1 MDESTLKAVVANEIR
16 RAIGYMGGTIAG
28 EREKALNYY
37 YGRPFGNEIEGR
49 SQVVSTDVADV
60 IESVMPSIIKIFT
73 AGDDVVK
80 FEPQGPEDE
89 ETAQQAT
96 DYCNWIFNRD
106 NDGFLILHDW
116 IKDALMQKLGAVK
129 AWWDESEDVTEETY
143 QGLTDMEL
151 QQLLQDPEV
160 EPIEHSQYPDPFAP
174 PPAEAPVDPQAPG
187 APPAPPAPP
196 SMLHDVKLRRTAKL
210 GAVKVVA
217 IPPEE
222 FIVSPGARDR
232 TDARLMGHRKRTTR
246 TKLIEEGYDSKIVM
260 DIPVTD
266 DADLSGESISRRK
279 DEDTA
284 DGADNDTLDKT
295 SEWIWVNE
303 CYIRVDYDGD
313 GKAEL
318 RKITVAGPGDTS
330 TILDNEPVEE
340 APFYFLCPI
349 RTPHKLIGRSL
360 ADLVMDIQ
368 LIKSTLQRQLLDNMY
383 LVNAPQTVIIEGQVN
398 LDDLLTRRPG
408 GVVRAKSQGAVE
420 PLVTQPMLAP
430 ALQAIEYVDSV
441 RETRTG
447 VTRYNQGLEAD
458 SLNKTATGVNRIFTA
473 AQERIEMIARVF
485 AETGVK
491 DLFRGILRLV
501 AKHQQKSRIVRL
513 RNEWTPM
520 DPREW
525 NTGMD
530 MTVSVGL
537 GTGNKDQMLAHIMAI
552 MQLQEKIVQSGGLN
566 TMVSPVNIYNAASDI
581 VKNSGLKSE
590 DRYFTDPSK
599 APPQQPKPDPE
610 MQKVQAQI
618 QGDQMKAQN
627 DLQLQQAKMQA
638 DMQLKREQM
647 MLDFQLK
654 QEELRIKA
662 QQASQAPLPEAPR
675 ETDQGATLTASA
687 LQAVAAALEKVN
699 APRRLVRDPA
709 TGAAMGVELA

>member
-1 MDESTLKAVVANEIR
+1 MAKMDETTLKAVVSNEVR
-16 RAIGYMGGTIAG
+16 RAIGYVGGTIAI

-60 IESVMPSIIKIFT
+60 IESVMPSIMKIFT

-89 ETAQQAT
+89 EASQQAT

-106 NDGFLILHDW
+106 NDGFLILYDW
-116 IKDALMQKLGAVK
+116 IKDALLQKMGAVK
-129 AWWDESEDVTEETY
+129 AWWDESQDVREETY
-143 QGLTDMEL
+143 QGLTDLEL
-151 QQLLQDPEV
+151 QQILQDPDV
-160 EPIEHSQYPDPFAP
+160 EPIEHSQYPDPTAQIMP
-174 PPAEAPVDPQAPG
+174 PPAPEGSPDAAKPQPG
-187 APPAPPAPP
+187 P
-196 SMLHDVKLRRTAKL
+196 MLHDVKLKRTTTV
-210 GAVKVVA
+210 GRVKIVA

-246 TKLIEEGYDSKIVM
+246 TKLKEEGYDPKIVD
-260 DIPVTD
+260 DIPIMD
-266 DADLSGESISRRK
+266 DTYLNWESLSRRK
-279 DEDTA
+279 DEDRPMDA
-284 DGADNDTLDKT
+284 YNDTLDKT
-295 SEWIWVNE
+295 SEWVWVTE
-303 CYIRVDYDGD
+303 CYMRVDYDGD

-318 RKITVAGPGDTS
+318 RKVTVAGPGDTS
-330 TILDNEPVEE
+330 VLLDNEAVDDS
-340 APFYFLCPI
+340 PFYFLCPI

-360 ADLVMDIQ
+360 ADLVIDIQ

-408 GVVRAKSQGAVE
+408 GVVRARSQGAVE

-458 SLNKTATGVNRIFTA
+458 SLNKTATGVNRIFSA

-501 AKHQQKSRIVRL
+501 SKHQQKSRIIRL
-513 RNEWTPM
+513 RNSWTPM
-520 DPREW
+520 DPRQW
-525 NTGMD
+525 NTEMD
-530 MTVSVGL
+530 MSVSVGL
-537 GTGNKDQMLAHIMAI
+537 GTGNKDQMLAHVMAI
-552 MQLQEKIVQSGGLN
+552 MQVQEKFVQGGGMGTLVTPTN
-566 TMVSPVNIYNAASDI
+566 LYNAATDV

-590 DRYFTDPSK
+590 DRYFSDPSK

-618 QGDQMKAQN
+618 QSDQVKAQN

-638 DMQLKREQM
+638 EMQLKREQM
-647 MLDFQLK
+647 MLDHQLK
-654 QEELRIKA
+654 VEELQLKA
-662 QQASQAPLPEAPR
+662 RSGAFAPPP
-675 ETDQGATLTASA
+675 LTVPSP
-687 LQAVAAALEKVN
+687 V
-699 APRRLVRDPA
+699 
-709 TGAAMGVELA
+709 

>member
-1 MDESTLKAVVANEIR
+1 MAKMDESTLKAIVANEVR
-16 RAIGYMGGTIAG
+16 RAIGYVGGTIAV

-60 IESVMPSIIKIFT
+60 IESVMPSIMKIFT

-89 ETAQQAT
+89 QSAQQAT
-96 DYCNWIFNRD
+96 DYCNWIFTRD
-106 NDGFLILHDW
+106 NEGFLILYDW
-116 IKDALMQKLGAVK
+116 IKDALLQKLGAVK

-143 QGLTDMEL
+143 QGLTDLEL

-160 EPIEHSQYPDPFAP
+160 EPVEHSQYPDPNYQP
-174 PPAEAPVDPQAPG
+174 PPQQMQPQGEPGQQPGQPPAEAPQQPQPG
-187 APPAPPAPP
+187 P
-196 SMLHDVKLRRTAKL
+196 MLHDVKLKRTSRQ
-210 GAVKVVA
+210 GSVRVVA

-232 TDARLMGHRKRTTR
+232 TDARMMGHRKRTTR
-246 TKLIEEGYDSKIVM
+246 TKLKEEGYDPKIVD
-260 DIPVTD
+260 DIPITD
-266 DADLSGESISRRK
+266 DTYLNWESLTRRK
-279 DEDTA
+279 DEDRPMDA
-284 DGADNDTLDKT
+284 YNDTLDKT
-295 SEWIWVNE
+295 SEWVWVTE
-303 CYIRVDYDGD
+303 AYIRVDYDGD

-318 RKITVAGPGDTS
+318 RKITVAGPGDSS
-330 TILDNEPVEE
+330 TILDNEPIED

-360 ADLVMDIQ
+360 ADLVMDLQ

-430 ALQAIEYVDSV
+430 ALQAIEYIASV

-458 SLNKTATGVNRIFTA
+458 SLNKTATGVNRIFSA

-513 RNEWTPM
+513 RNEWVPM

-599 APPQQPKPDPE
+599 APPQPPKPDLE

-618 QGDQMKAQN
+618 QGDQAKAQN
-627 DLQLQQAKMQA
+627 DLQIQQAKMQG
-638 DMQLKREQM
+638 DMQLAREKM

-654 QEELRIKA
+654 QEELQIKA
-662 QQASQAPLPEAPR
+662 RMGAFAPQPLTVPAP
-675 ETDQGATLTASA
+675 
-687 LQAVAAALEKVN
+687 V
-699 APRRLVRDPA
+699 
-709 TGAAMGVELA
+709 

>member
-1 MDESTLKAVVANEIR
+1 MAKMDESTLKAIVSNEVR
-16 RAIGYMGGTIAG
+16 RAVGYVGGTIAI
-28 EREKALNYY
+28 EREKSLNYY

-60 IESVMPSIIKIFT
+60 IESVMPSIVKIFT

-89 ETAQQAT
+89 EAAQQAT

-106 NDGFLILHDW
+106 NDGFLILYDW
-116 IKDALMQKLGAVK
+116 IKDALLQKMGAVK
-129 AWWDESEDVTEETY
+129 AWWDEREDVTEETY
-143 QGLTDMEL
+143 QGLTDLEL

-160 EPIEHSQYPDPFAP
+160 EPIEHTAYPDPLAAYQPQAAAEGPSPPLAP
-174 PPAEAPVDPQAPG
+174 GQPPAEPLPVA
-187 APPAPPAPP
+187 
-196 SMLHDVKLRRTAKL
+196 MLHDVKVKRTSKL
-210 GAVKVVA
+210 GSVKIVA

-246 TKLIEEGYDSKIVM
+246 TRLKEEGYDPKIVD
-260 DIPVTD
+260 DIPTSDDTD
-266 DADLSGESISRRK
+266 LRSEALSRRK
-279 DEDTA
+279 DEDGLGSDA
-284 DGADNDTLDKT
+284 YGDSLDKT
-295 SEWIWVNE
+295 SEWVWVTE

-318 RKITVAGPGDTS
+318 RKVTIAGPGETS
-330 TILDNEPVEE
+330 SVLDNEPVEDS
-340 APFYFLCPI
+340 PFYFLCPI
-349 RTPHKLIGRSL
+349 RIPHKLIGRSL

-430 ALQAIEYVDSV
+430 ALQAIEYIDSI

-458 SLNKTATGVNRIFTA
+458 SLNKTATGVNRIFSA

-501 AKHQQKSRIVRL
+501 SKHQQKSRIIRL
-513 RNEWTPM
+513 RNNWTPM

-525 NTGMD
+525 NTNMD
-530 MTVSVGL
+530 MSVSVGL

-552 MQLQEKIVQSGGLN
+552 MQLQEKMVAAGGMGSLV
-566 TMVSPVNIYNAASDI
+566 TPVNIYNAAADV

-590 DRYFTDPSK
+590 DRYFSDPKK
-599 APPQQPKPDPE
+599 APPQEPKPDPE

-618 QGDQMKAQN
+618 QGDQAKAQS
-627 DLQLQQAKMQA
+627 DLMLQREKQQSE
-638 DMQLKREQM
+638 MQLKREQM

-654 QEELRIKA
+654 QEELQIKA
-662 QQASQAPLPEAPR
+662 RMGAFAPAPV
-675 ETDQGATLTASA
+675 T
-687 LQAVAAALEKVN
+687 VPNPVN
-699 APRRLVRDPA
+699 
-709 TGAAMGVELA
+709 M

>member
-1 MDESTLKAVVANEIR
+1 MAKMDETTLKAIVANEVR
-16 RAIGYMGGTIAG
+16 RAIGYVGGTIAV
-28 EREKALNYY
+28 EREKAINYY

-60 IESVMPSIIKIFT
+60 IESVMPSIVKIFT

-89 ETAQQAT
+89 EAAQQAT

-106 NDGFLILHDW
+106 NEGFLILYDW
-116 IKDALMQKLGAVK
+116 IKDALLQKMGAVK

-143 QGLTDMEL
+143 QGLTDLEL

-160 EPIEHSQYPDPFAP
+160 EPVEHTQYPDPLAAIQAP
-174 PPAEAPVDPQAPG
+174 AQPEEAAEGHSPPLAPG
-187 APPAPPAPP
+187 AEQQMEPQPGP
-196 SMLHDVKLRRTAKL
+196 MLHDVKLKRTSKL
-210 GAVKVVA
+210 GSVKIVA

-246 TKLIEEGYDSKIVM
+246 TKLKEEGYDPKIVD
-260 DIPVTD
+260 DIPIMD
-266 DADLSGESISRRK
+266 DTYLNWESLTRRK
-279 DEDTA
+279 DEDRPMDA
-284 DGADNDTLDKT
+284 YNDTLDKT
-295 SEWIWVNE
+295 SEWVWVTE
-303 CYIRVDYDGD
+303 AYIRVDYDGD

-318 RKITVAGPGDTS
+318 RKVTVAGPGDTS
-330 TILDNEPVEE
+330 VILDNEPAEDS
-340 APFYFLCPI
+340 PFYFLCPI

-420 PLVTQPMLAP
+420 PLATQPMLAP
-430 ALQAIEYVDSV
+430 ALQAIEYIDSV

-458 SLNKTATGVNRIFTA
+458 SLNKTATGVNRIFSA

-501 AKHQQKSRIVRL
+501 AKHQQKARIVRL
-513 RNEWTPM
+513 RNQWTPM

-525 NTGMD
+525 NTNMD
-530 MTVSVGL
+530 MSVSVGL

-552 MQLQEKIVQSGGLN
+552 MQLQEKMVAAGGMGSLV
-566 TMVSPVNIYNAASDI
+566 TPVNIYNAASDV

-590 DRYFTDPSK
+590 DRYFTDPKK

-610 MQKVQAQI
+610 MQKLQAQI
-618 QGDQMKAQN
+618 QGDQMKAQS
-627 DLQLQQAKMQA
+627 DLQLQQAKLQA
-638 DMQLKREQM
+638 EMQLKREEM

-654 QEELRIKA
+654 QEEMQIKA
-662 QQASQAPLPEAPR
+662 RSGAFNPAPLTVPNPV
-675 ETDQGATLTASA
+675 S
-687 LQAVAAALEKVN
+687 
-699 APRRLVRDPA
+699 
-709 TGAAMGVELA
+709 M

>member
-1 MDESTLKAVVANEIR
+1 MAKMDESTLKAIVANEVR
-16 RAIGYMGGTIAG
+16 RAVGYVGGTIAN

-37 YGRPFGNEIEGR
+37 YGRPFGNEVEGR
-49 SQVVSTDVADV
+49 SQFVSTDVADV
-60 IESVMPSIIKIFT
+60 IEAVMPSIVKIFT

-89 ETAQQAT
+89 EAAQQAT

-106 NDGFLILHDW
+106 NDGFLILYDW
-116 IKDALMQKLGAVK
+116 IKDALLQKMGAVK
-129 AWWDESEDVTEETY
+129 AWWDEREDVTEETY
-143 QGLTDMEL
+143 QGLTDLEL

-160 EPIEHSQYPDPFAP
+160 EPVEHTAYPDPLAAYQPQAVAEGPSPPLAP
-174 PPAEAPVDPQAPG
+174 GQPPAEPPPVA
-187 APPAPPAPP
+187 
-196 SMLHDVKLRRTAKL
+196 MLHDVKLKRTAKL
-210 GAVKVVA
+210 GSVKIVA

-232 TDARLMGHRKRTTR
+232 ADARLMGHRKRTTR
-246 TKLIEEGYDSKIVM
+246 TRLKEEGYDPKIVD
-260 DIPVTD
+260 DIPATD
-266 DADLSGESISRRK
+266 DVDISGEGLSRRK
-279 DEDTA
+279 DED
-284 DGADNDTLDKT
+284 GADAYSDTLDKT
-295 SEWIWVNE
+295 SEWVWVTE

-318 RKITVAGPGDTS
+318 RKVTVAGPGETS
-330 TILDNEPVEE
+330 SVLDNEPVEDS
-340 APFYFLCPI
+340 PFFFLCPI

-368 LIKSTLQRQLLDNMY
+368 LLKSTLQRQLLDNMY

-430 ALQAIEYVDSV
+430 ALQAIEYVDSI

-458 SLNKTATGVNRIFTA
+458 SLNKTATGVNRIFSA

-501 AKHQQKSRIVRL
+501 SKHQQKARIVRL
-513 RNEWTPM
+513 RNNWTPM

-525 NTGMD
+525 NTNMD
-530 MTVSVGL
+530 MSVSVGL
-537 GTGNKDQMLAHIMAI
+537 GTGNKDQMLAHIIAI
-552 MQLQEKIVQSGGLN
+552 MQLQEKMVAAGGMGSLV
-566 TMVSPVNIYNAASDI
+566 TPINIYNAASDV

-590 DRYFTDPSK
+590 DRYFSDPKK

-610 MQKVQAQI
+610 MQKLQAQI
-618 QGDQMKAQN
+618 QGDQAKAQS
-627 DLQLQQAKMQA
+627 DLMLQREKQQSE
-638 DMQLKREQM
+638 MQLKREQM

-654 QEELRIKA
+654 QEELQIKA
-662 QQASQAPLPEAPR
+662 RMGAFAPAPV
-675 ETDQGATLTASA
+675 T
-687 LQAVAAALEKVN
+687 VPNPVN
-699 APRRLVRDPA
+699 
-709 TGAAMGVELA
+709 M

>member
-1 MDESTLKAVVANEIR
+1 MAKMDESTLKAVVANEVR
-16 RAIGYMGGTIAG
+16 RAIGYVGGTIAI

-60 IESVMPSIIKIFT
+60 IESVMPSIMKIFT

-89 ETAQQAT
+89 ESFQQAT

-143 QGLTDMEL
+143 QGLTDLEL

-160 EPIEHSQYPDPFAP
+160 EPIEHSQYPDPLAAIQP
-174 PPAEAPVDPQAPG
+174 PVQPEEAAEGHSPPLASGQQQVEPQPG
-187 APPAPPAPP
+187 P
-196 SMLHDVKLRRTAKL
+196 MLHDVKLRRTSKL
-210 GAVKVVA
+210 GAVKIVA

-246 TKLIEEGYDSKIVM
+246 TKLKEEGYDPKIVD
-260 DIPVTD
+260 DIPITD
-266 DADLSGESISRRK
+266 DTYLNWEALSRRK
-279 DEDTA
+279 DEDRPMDA
-284 DGADNDTLDKT
+284 YNDTLDKT
-295 SEWIWVNE
+295 SEWIWVTE
-303 CYIRVDYDGD
+303 CYIPVDYDGD

-318 RKITVAGPGDTS
+318 RKVTVAGPGDTS
-330 TILDNEPVEE
+330 VLLDNEPAEE

-458 SLNKTATGVNRIFTA
+458 SLNHTATGVNRIFSA
-473 AQERIEMIARVF
+473 AQERIEMIARIF

-501 AKHQQKSRIVRL
+501 AKHQQKARIIRL
-513 RNEWTPM
+513 RNSWTPM

-525 NTGMD
+525 NTNMD
-530 MTVSVGL
+530 MSVSVGL

-552 MQLQEKIVQSGGLN
+552 MQLQEKIAMSGGLGS
-566 TMVSPVNIYNAASDI
+566 MVTPANIYNAASDV

-662 QQASQAPLPEAPR
+662 QQGAFAPQVTVPSP
-675 ETDQGATLTASA
+675 
-687 LQAVAAALEKVN
+687 V
-699 APRRLVRDPA
+699 
-709 TGAAMGVELA
+709 

>member
-1 MDESTLKAVVANEIR
+1 MAKMDESTLKAIVANEVR
-16 RAIGYMGGTIAG
+16 RAVGYVGGTIAV

-60 IESVMPSIIKIFT
+60 IESVMPSIMKIFT

-89 ETAQQAT
+89 QAAQQAT

-106 NDGFLILHDW
+106 NEGFLILYDW
-116 IKDALMQKLGAVK
+116 IKDALLQKLGAVK

-143 QGLTDMEL
+143 QGLTDLEL

-160 EPIEHSQYPDPFAP
+160 EPVEHSQYPDPNYQP
-174 PPAEAPVDPQAPG
+174 PPQQMQQMQGEQPPQQPGQPPAEPPPQPQPG
-187 APPAPPAPP
+187 P
-196 SMLHDVKLRRTAKL
+196 MLHDVKLKRTSRQ
-210 GAVKVVA
+210 GSVRVVA

-232 TDARLMGHRKRTTR
+232 TDARMMGHRKRTTR
-246 TKLIEEGYDSKIVM
+246 TKLKEEGYDPKIVD
-260 DIPVTD
+260 DIPITD
-266 DADLSGESISRRK
+266 DTYLNWESLTRRK
-279 DEDTA
+279 DEDRPMDA
-284 DGADNDTLDKT
+284 YNDTLDKT
-295 SEWIWVNE
+295 SEWVWVTE
-303 CYIRVDYDGD
+303 TYIRVDYDGD

-318 RKITVAGPGDTS
+318 RKITVAGPGDSS
-330 TILDNEPVEE
+330 TILDNEPIED

-360 ADLVMDIQ
+360 ADLVMDLQ

-430 ALQAIEYVDSV
+430 ALQAIEYIDSV

-458 SLNKTATGVNRIFTA
+458 SLNKTATGVNRIFSA

-599 APPQQPKPDPE
+599 APPQPPKPDPE

-627 DLQLQQAKMQA
+627 DLVLAREKQAGDAQLAREKMVGEL
-638 DMQLKREQM
+638 QLKREEL
-647 MLDFQLK
+647 ML
-654 QEELRIKA
+654 KA
-662 QQASQAPLPEAPR
+662 QY
-675 ETDQGATLTASA
+675 GAFTP
-687 LQAVAAALEKVN
+687 QPVAA
-699 APRRLVRDPA
+699 PA
-709 TGAAMGVELA
+709 